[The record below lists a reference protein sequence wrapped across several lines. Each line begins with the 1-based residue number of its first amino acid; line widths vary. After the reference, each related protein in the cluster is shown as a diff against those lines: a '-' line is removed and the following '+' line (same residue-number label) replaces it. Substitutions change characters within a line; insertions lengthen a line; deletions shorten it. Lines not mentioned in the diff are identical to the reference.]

1 MDVSDLS
8 SSSIEYN
15 SGNTDE
21 DELDFTS
28 ANENAPPEDE
38 HTSGDDDVDESM
50 DADGID
56 LEDDN
61 VEQEEDVDTDNI
73 RSDVVDEPND
83 DEKLDSGFVDEVLVG
98 DNSSYDYYGDSDL
111 ETIEEPVRRRH
122 VKSVGKKKNESKGE
136 DESDAEDKRDFYWE
150 VMEKTFVSEAAA
162 YTFYNGYAR
171 QEGFSVRKFKF
182 KKTKGAKKIVR
193 RRRFVCSRE
202 GRRDSKLLTMDN
214 RTRRLRPE
222 SRCNCKAELDVK
234 LDRASG
240 LWRVAK
246 FVYKHS
252 HKCAE
257 PNESP
262 FLRSHRRIK
271 DFQKAEIL
279 ALAAAGVRK
288 HVIMDT
294 FLSKGGL
301 PARRKSDLYGWGFPI
316 AEERQRFTELNVLQS
331 EALQVACKDP
341 ELFEQTKAFYAD
353 LISKKME
360 YDNVPDRRTNS
371 LNTDGNKVGDP
382 AKVAARGAPKKRKRT
397 DDGEGPVTK
406 NGRPLSYD
414 ERGKGI
420 RCSRCKKPG
429 HTKRSLKCELHP
441 RHVAHVFVGQED
453 Q

>member
-8 SSSIEYN
+8 SSSIEYD

-21 DELDFTS
+21 EELDFTS

-73 RSDVVDEPND
+73 QSDVVDEPND
-83 DEKLDSGFVDEVLVG
+83 DEKLDSSFVDE
-98 DNSSYDYYGDSDL
+98 
-111 ETIEEPVRRRH
+111 
-122 VKSVGKKKNESKGE
+122 
-136 DESDAEDKRDFYWE
+136 
-150 VMEKTFVSEAAA
+150 
-162 YTFYNGYAR
+162 
-171 QEGFSVRKFKF
+171 
-182 KKTKGAKKIVR
+182 
-193 RRRFVCSRE
+193 
-202 GRRDSKLLTMDN
+202 
-214 RTRRLRPE
+214 
-222 SRCNCKAELDVK
+222 
-234 LDRASG
+234 
-240 LWRVAK
+240 
-246 FVYKHS
+246 
-252 HKCAE
+252 
-257 PNESP
+257 
-262 FLRSHRRIK
+262 
-271 DFQKAEIL
+271 
-279 ALAAAGVRK
+279 
-288 HVIMDT
+288 
-294 FLSKGGL
+294 
-301 PARRKSDLYGWGFPI
+301 
-316 AEERQRFTELNVLQS
+316 
-331 EALQVACKDP
+331 
-341 ELFEQTKAFYAD
+341 TKAFYAD

-382 AKVAARGAPKKRKRT
+382 AKVAARGAPKKRKRR

-420 RCSRCKKPG
+420 RCSRCKKPE